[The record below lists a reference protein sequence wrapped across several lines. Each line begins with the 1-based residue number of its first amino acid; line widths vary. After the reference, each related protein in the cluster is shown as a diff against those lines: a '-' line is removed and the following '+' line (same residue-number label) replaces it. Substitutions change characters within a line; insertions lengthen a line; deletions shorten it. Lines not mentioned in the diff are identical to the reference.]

1 MSSGEH
7 SGPNCTRLGIFARI
21 FPRPRAKDVAAAV
34 ARAGFRVTQ
43 LNLSCVGLPTL
54 PGAGVDLDLSS
65 IGACFNA
72 QGVRVWGLSATYNMV
87 HPDLKER
94 AEGTEKAVALISRA
108 PQLGVEVVTLCT
120 GTRDGEN
127 MWRPHPD
134 NSTEAAWGEMR
145 ATLDVLLAAADE
157 AGVRLGIEPE
167 PGNVVGDASRA
178 GRLLGELE
186 GDSRL
191 IGIVLD
197 PANLV
202 TPATVAGQ
210 RDILRHAFG
219 ALGGHTVALHA
230 KDVVPDGG
238 YAAAGR
244 GQLDY
249 DLVSELY
256 AGLPSRVPVII
267 QDAVEQDVARTRDF
281 LLSRWAA
288 RPKGRASG

>member
-1 MSSGEH
+1 VSSG
-7 SGPNCTRLGIFARI
+7 GPPGTNCCRLGIFARI
-21 FPRPRAKDVAAAV
+21 FPRPRAEEVAAAV
-34 ARAGFRVTQ
+34 ARAGFGLTQ
-43 LNLSCVGLPTL
+43 LNLSCIGLPTL
-54 PGAGVDLDLSS
+54 PGPEVDVDLSR
-65 IGACFNA
+65 IGACFSA
-72 QGVRVWGLSATYNMV
+72 RGVRVWGLSATYNV
-87 HPDLKER
+87 IHPDLNER
-94 AEGTEKAVALISRA
+94 AERTAKAVALISRA

-127 MWRPHPD
+127 MWRSHPD
-134 NSTEAAWGEMR
+134 NSTEEAWGEMR
-145 ATLDVLLAAADE
+145 ATLDLLLAAAEE

-167 PGNVVGDASRA
+167 PGNVVCDASRA
-178 GRLLGELE
+178 SRLVGELE
-186 GDSRL
+186 GDSGL

-202 TPATVAGQ
+202 TPATVTGQ
-210 RDILRHAFG
+210 RDILRRAFG

-256 AGLPSRVPVII
+256 TGLPSRVPVII
-267 QDAVEQDVARTRDF
+267 QDAVEEDVARTRDF
-281 LLSRWAA
+281 LLSHWAA
-288 RPKGRASG
+288 RRTGRAPA